1 MRRKRR
7 KPPTVAEA
15 RAMQNPAD
23 LEAIAKSH
31 ASQMDIVEPTIHCVV
46 CGAPAKTAILR
57 IHLPELAGAKIICS
71 ECEATGWAWMSNMA
85 EGEGSIE
92 ETKAISTVEENA
104 HVDGDS
110 NEVARTLFEST
121 TKMQNS
127 RQNPMSSY
135 KEIRRFEDDT
145 LILHLRECKDH
156 SGGPE
161 GHLWEIYADKN
172 QIFTL

>member
-7 KPPTVAEA
+7 KQMSVEEA

-23 LEAIAKSH
+23 LEAIAKSK
-31 ASQMDIVEPTIHCVV
+31 ASHMDVVEAQIHCVV
-46 CGAPAKTAILR
+46 CGAPAKTAFLR
-57 IHLPELAGAKIICS
+57 IHIHELAGAKIICS

-92 ETKAISTVEENA
+92 ETKTISTVEENA

-110 NEVARTLFEST
+110 NEVAKTLFEST
-121 TKMQNS
+121 TKMQSS